1 MTLEAALDHSWLQD
15 YVKKNNRDATADRN
29 LGKPRDHQPDSSE
42 FIPTGR
48 DAIPDN
54 TNEEKQPGS
63 TFFSQGFQKLD
74 INDKKQV
81 GPSNANDRA
90 GVSSNSASADLPNGA
105 ADDDSQMDDATPPP
119 PSQTRKLQPQNSRVL
134 RRRKDVL
141 EEANAGEMTIPRPSP
156 ELLSQFDEKRKREE
170 DVGKPATGPS
180 RTPEKRRGKRAH
192 GDLSAVP
199 EMADNGIGSGG
210 EIVAVTAENGS
221 ADDSGAQ
228 PTPSKRRRNAP
239 PTNNAA
245 RGKKVKKPTEPAVGV
260 RRSSR
265 NKSASA

>member
-1 MTLEAALDHSWLQD
+1 M
-15 YVKKNNRDATADRN
+15 KKNNRDATADRN
-29 LGKPRDHQPDSSE
+29 LGKQRDQQPESSE
-42 FIPTGR
+42 SIPTGR
-48 DAIPDN
+48 DATPN
-54 TNEEKQPGS
+54 NPNEEKQPGS
-63 TFFSQGFQKLD
+63 TFFSQGFQKLA

-81 GPSNANDRA
+81 GPSNTNDRA
-90 GVSSNSASADLPNGA
+90 GVSSNSASADHPNGA
-105 ADDDSQMDDATPPP
+105 ADDDSEMDDATPPPPP
-119 PSQTRKLQPQNSRVL
+119 PSQTRKLQSQNSRVL

-141 EEANAGEMTIPRPSP
+141 EDANAGEMTIPRPSP

-180 RTPEKRRGKRAH
+180 HTPEKRRGKRAH

-199 EMADNGIGSGG
+199 EMADNGSGSGG
-210 EIVAVTAENGS
+210 RIAAMSAENGS

-239 PTNNAA
+239 PSNNAT